1 MAIKDIKSLY
11 RFLNRAIEERRLA
24 DALDYLKQ
32 LSSEV
37 HDWDIVDKINN
48 LTYIYELL
56 LKNVIENI
64 KDPQQEQIYNNLL
77 VGCYTLG
84 DTIYETLS
92 DNQATDFVYS
102 QKRYLEQTGKKEAG
116 ELVSEL
122 ELAIANTQLPQLL
135 ESSMN
140 ATGKCHEYAEQHE
153 IITQKLFRQ
162 LWFASTPEEAE
173 ALINKTLNNKLIG
186 SVDKCLAISALTLRL
201 LRIFNDKML
210 LLLINQCVHPDIL
223 VSQRALVG
231 LLPIL
236 TKYNSRLPLYPDIR
250 NRLVV
255 LFDDASIAKSI
266 KRILLQYARTNET
279 EKITRRVRDEILP
292 EIMKI
297 APKIDGKVDFE
308 SLIKNENPDD
318 PNPEWQE
325 KIEEMGLFDKF
336 KEISELQQ
344 EGADIHMATFAQ
356 LKQFSFFQEI
366 SNWFRPFDTQQADVC
381 ELFDQEKSSFLSVI
395 MTNNGYMCNSDK
407 YSFCLSLLQAPQAE
421 RNMLTQSFTAES
433 EQINEMQKEEN
444 LLQNKQT
451 EFASNAY
458 IQDIYRFY
466 NLFRHRHDFENL
478 FAFSLKFHT
487 TWFFSLLDFDLKDI
501 TEIAEY
507 FFIKRFYPQADFLFQ
522 KIEKETEQ
530 NAGLCQKRGY
540 CFQQTGDIESAL
552 KYYLKADIITP
563 NDKWTMQ
570 KIAYCYRMMGNYKDA
585 IVYYLRVEELQPEN
599 RNIQIQIGNCYLHN
613 KQYDEALNYY
623 FKVEYVDEK
632 NIKVLRAIAW
642 TSFLANKL
650 SQANKYYQKII
661 ALHPEWIDYLNLGHT
676 ELCQGERKRAVDFYI
691 QAVLANNNDLNA
703 IIKSLNDDKEY
714 LLEKKIDNT
723 ILSLLS
729 DYLKLYFNAEKA

>member
-1 MAIKDIKSLY
+1 MNIKDIKSSYSSLT
-11 RFLNRAIEERRLA
+11 RAIEERRLA
-24 DALDYLKQ
+24 DVLELLKQ
-32 LSSEV
+32 LSSEL
-37 HDWDIVDKINN
+37 HDWNTTDKINN

-56 LKNVIENI
+56 LKNVIDGI

-77 VGCYTLG
+77 VGCYALN
-84 DTIYETLS
+84 DSIYEALS
-92 DNQATDFVYS
+92 DIQATDFVYS
-102 QKRYLEQTGKKEAG
+102 QKRYLEQNGKQKAD

-122 ELAIANTQLPQLL
+122 EIATANTQLPQLL
-135 ESSMN
+135 ESSLN
-140 ATGKCHEYAEQHE
+140 TTGKCREYAEQHE
-153 IITQKLFRQ
+153 IISHKVFRQ
-162 LWFASTPEEAE
+162 LWFATTAEEAE
-173 ALINKTLNNKLIG
+173 ALINKTVNNELV
-186 SVDKCLAISALTLRL
+186 STTDKCLAISALNLRL
-201 LRIFNDKML
+201 LQFFNDKML
-210 LLLINQCVHPDIL
+210 LLLINQCTHPDIL

-236 TKYNSRLPLYPDIR
+236 AKYNSRLPLYPDIR

-255 LFDDASIAKSI
+255 LFDDATVAKSI
-266 KRILLQYARTNET
+266 KRIILQFARTNET
-279 EKITRRVRDEILP
+279 EKITRKVRDEIIP

-297 APKIDGKVDFE
+297 APKVDGKVDFD

-356 LKQFSFFQEI
+356 LKQFAFFQEI
-366 SNWFRPFDTQQADVC
+366 SNWFRPFDTRQADIC
-381 ELFDQEKSSFLSVI
+381 ELFEQEKNSFLSVI
-395 MTNNGYMCNSDK
+395 MSNNGYMCNSDK
-407 YSFCLSLLQAPQAE
+407 YSFCLSLLQAPQVE

-444 LLQNKQT
+444 LLQNRQA

-458 IQDIYRFY
+458 IQDLYRFY
-466 NLFRHRHDFENL
+466 NIFRHRHDFENP
-478 FAFSLKFHT
+478 FAYSLKFHT

-507 FFIKRFYPQADFLFQ
+507 FFMKGFYPQADLLFQ

-530 NAGLCQKRGY
+530 NAGLCQKRGF

-552 KYYLKADIITP
+552 TYYLKADIITP

-570 KIAYCYRMMGNYKDA
+570 KIAYCYRMMGNYNDA

-642 TSFLANKL
+642 TSFLGDKL
-650 SQANKYYQKII
+650 TQANKYYQRII
-661 ALHPEWIDYLNLGHT
+661 DIHPEWSDYLNLGHT
-676 ELCQGERKRAVDFYI
+676 ALCEGDRKKAVDFYI
-691 QAVLANNNDLNA
+691 QAVLANNNNVNA
-703 IIKSLNDDKEY
+703 ILKSLNDDKEY
-714 LLEKKIDNT
+714 LLEKRIDNT
-723 ILSLLS
+723 TLSLLS
-729 DYLKLYFNAEKA
+729 DYLKIYFNGEKA